1 MFNTQQLAYLRA
13 LASQSAGNAQVGFN
27 RTRLLVRIG
36 PTDDDWSASML
47 FIFLAGILLMFG
59 LVVAYLGNL
68 PGLAICVAIGL
79 AGLYWAARRVLASR
93 RKAQQKPPNF
103 IFDST
108 ERCFYVLII
117 DLKNSQAMH
126 YERYPSHLLTASR
139 VRILSSNAYFDDTVI
154 ECTFGAERWVKVL
167 ELNNSPLAYE
177 LERAIK
183 YCQAFAQEH

>member
-1 MFNTQQLAYLRA
+1 MFNAQQLTYLRA
-13 LASQSAGNAQVGFN
+13 LASQSAGNAQIGFN

-47 FIFLAGILLMFG
+47 FISLAGIMLIFG
-59 LVVAYLGNL
+59 LFVAYLGEL
-68 PGLAICVAIGL
+68 LGLAICLTIGL

-93 RKAQQKPPNF
+93 NKAQQKPPDF

-108 ERCFYVLII
+108 ERCFYLLIG
-117 DLKNSQAMH
+117 DLKDSQTMH

-139 VRILSSNAYFDDTVI
+139 VRILSSNEYFDDTVV
-154 ECTFGAERWVKVL
+154 ECTFGANQWVKVL

-183 YCQAFAQEH
+183 YCQSFA